1 MKYAKYIDEH
11 TISMCPR
18 KGRSVTNGTVHTNL
32 PRFYDS
38 NPEAA
43 QADGYLP
50 LIEADAPTPQEGYY
64 PRPAYTVA
72 DIGIV
77 QSWEQVAEESPE
89 PTIDE
94 RIEAVEGRVDVVEG
108 AIMEVSEILYV

>member
-32 PRFYDS
+32 PRFYDG

-43 QADGYLP
+43 QSDGYLP
-50 LIEADAPTPQEGYY
+50 LIEASVPAPQENCY
-64 PRPAYTVA
+64 PQAAYTVS
-72 DIGIV
+72 DGEIL
-77 QSWEQVAEESPE
+77 QSWTMVEFETEE
-89 PTIDE
+89 
-94 RIEAVEGRVDVVEG
+94 
-108 AIMEVSEILYV
+108 